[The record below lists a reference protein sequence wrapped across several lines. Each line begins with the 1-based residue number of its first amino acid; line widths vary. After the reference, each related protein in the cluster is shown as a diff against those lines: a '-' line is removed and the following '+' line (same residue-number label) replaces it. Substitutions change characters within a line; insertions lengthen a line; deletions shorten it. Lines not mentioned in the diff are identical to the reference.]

1 MHRSASDP
9 PRGPSSNEGIHDPM
23 PNAVQSPEFDRFADF
38 VRDQL
43 RQIAEVGRETLRN
56 IRETSQQVNRLEV
69 EHREL
74 QIRLQNVEREV
85 FKHRPPPAP
94 APPPAADAEAMPL
107 TRRDL
112 RVAIA
117 VGGFFVATAVW
128 AIEMF
133 FRLKG

>member
-1 MHRSASDP
+1 
-9 PRGPSSNEGIHDPM
+9 M
-23 PNAVQSPEFDRFADF
+23 PNSVQIPEFDRFADF

-43 RQIAEVGRETLRN
+43 RQIAELGRETLRHT
-56 IRETSQQVNRLEV
+56 RETSQQVNRLEV

-94 APPPAADAEAMPL
+94 APPSSDGEAL

-112 RVAIA
+112 RVAVG
-117 VGGFFVATAVW
+117 VGG
-128 AIEMF
+128 AIIASAIWLLELAL
-133 FRLKG
+133 RLWKG